1 VHITPTALPSKKL
14 TRVCGSLASVMKRH
28 GHLNRDISRILACTG
43 HTDSIVI
50 ADCGLP
56 IPNGVECIDLSLV
69 LGEPAF
75 LRVLD
80 TVLADF
86 KVERAIFA
94 SEARERNHAVTNRA
108 SMLASEGVDVDFV
121 THERLKELSR
131 QVKGIIRTGEA
142 TPFANVILYSGVI
155 FGAGSR

>member
-1 VHITPTALPSKKL
+1 
-14 TRVCGSLASVMKRH
+14 MKRH
-28 GHLNRDISRILACTG
+28 GHLNRDVSRILARMG

-56 IPNGVECIDLSLV
+56 IPNGVECIDLSLA

-80 TVLADF
+80 TVLADL

-94 SEARERNHAVTNRA
+94 SEAREQNPAMMNRA
-108 SMLASEGVDVDFV
+108 SILAGEGVSVDFV
-121 THERLKELSR
+121 RHERLKELTR
-131 QVKGIIRTGEA
+131 EARGIIRTGEA
-142 TPFANVILYSGVI
+142 TPFANVVLYSGVI
-155 FGAGSR
+155 FGPG